1 MSRTSVVTTQTYDEL
16 IRGCV
21 ERRLPAVLTYRV
33 PEGWRTFKCCFE
45 RYVERS
51 GTIFL
56 SWPVSPLD
64 SNLEP
69 PPEGATVGLTFRI
82 GHKKC
87 MFSSVRLQDPSS
99 DRLFAIRWPK
109 EIHQLQRRAYQ
120 RVSPPRGPVIAVRMW
135 RTQPSQSDAGIER
148 ESWYGELED
157 ISAGGIRVNAP
168 ASADVRVGETIECL
182 FAPKPGMQPILTEIT
197 LRHKEAAVAGRTSL
211 GFQFI
216 GLETTEEGRETLAK
230 LSTIVSQYQRAE
242 QKSKR

>member
-1 MSRTSVVTTQTYDEL
+1 
-16 IRGCV
+16 
-21 ERRLPAVLTYRV
+21 
-33 PEGWRTFKCCFE
+33 
-45 RYVERS
+45 
-51 GTIFL
+51 
-56 SWPVSPLD
+56 
-64 SNLEP
+64 
-69 PPEGATVGLTFRI
+69 
-82 GHKKC
+82 
-87 MFSSVRLQDPSS
+87 
-99 DRLFAIRWPK
+99 
-109 EIHQLQRRAYQ
+109 
-120 RVSPPRGPVIAVRMW
+120 MW